1 MIEEKK
7 RQEEIER
14 EKMQSHYNVRPE
26 FGGNGP
32 SKLRRQ
38 FSKGM
43 TFFLVIAACIAFYFA
58 LLRMT
63 HISDTFQVVFD
74 VLKPVIYGAVIAY
87 LLNPIVNKIDKY
99 LVPVLKKKLSR
110 EGQAE
115 KLSRSV
121 GIFVSLVFLITLI
134 VALFNLLIPELYIS
148 IKNMI
153 STLPGQLNDLVR
165 KLNEVQLND
174 TTTSQ
179 LIQAAVSEG
188 TTVIQNWLRQD
199 LLGQV
204 NEWMS
209 NLTVGII
216 SFFSEIFNALIGI
229 IVSIYIL
236 FSKEL
241 FVRQS
246 KKIVYAVMKPN
257 HANMLLHLT
266 VKSNEIFGGFIIGK
280 IIDSAIIGVLCFI
293 GVSLMN
299 MPYVMLVSVIVG
311 VTNVIPFFGPYIG
324 AIPCTILILLS
335 DPIKGIYFVLFILVL
350 QQFDGN
356 ILGPKILG
364 DTTGLSAFWVIVA
377 ILLGGGLFGF
387 VGMVMGV
394 PTFAVLYYIVQMLI
408 NNRLEHKHLP
418 SDSDYYDP
426 LSYVDDRGNYVGSH
440 MQEKETEE

>member
-1 MIEEKK
+1 M
-7 RQEEIER
+7 
-14 EKMQSHYNVRPE
+14 Y
-26 FGGNGP
+26 
-32 SKLRRQ
+32 
-38 FSKGM
+38 
-43 TFFLVIAACIAFYFA
+43 
-58 LLRMT
+58 
-63 HISDTFQVVFD
+63 
-74 VLKPVIYGAVIAY
+74 
-87 LLNPIVNKIDKY
+87 
-99 LVPVLKKKLSR
+99 
-110 EGQAE
+110 
-115 KLSRSV
+115 
-121 GIFVSLVFLITLI
+121 
-134 VALFNLLIPELYIS
+134 
-148 IKNMI
+148 
-153 STLPGQLNDLVR
+153 
-165 KLNEVQLND
+165 

-236 FSKEL
+236 FSKDL

-335 DPIKGIYFVLFILVL
+335 DPVKGIYFVLFILVL

-356 ILGPKILG
+356 ILGPKDFRRHNGIVCILG
-364 DTTGLSAFWVIVA
+364 NCSDFAWRRSVWICRNGDGSAD
-377 ILLGGGLFGF
+377 LCCF
-387 VGMVMGV
+387 VLHC
-394 PTFAVLYYIVQMLI
+394 T
-408 NNRLEHKHLP
+408 
-418 SDSDYYDP
+418 D
-426 LSYVDDRGNYVGSH
+426 VD
-440 MQEKETEE
+440 